1 LRKNLEQ
8 ANETI
13 AALQAAKDVQVQTNV
28 NLHDQNEALLGKI
41 SQLRDL
47 NDGIR
52 HELDQSHQEQQY
64 AAREAA
70 RQRSEIKLITSA
82 REKAQNERYHLID
95 VIQDARHE
103 AREAEREYKS
113 EIKLIESA
121 RDELQSELISEITL
135 ITSARDEV
143 RSELDHLTDII
154 QDVEPQRL
162 TYKQRRSAARLRDW
176 KVTKGIPVDEEGQDS
191 LPPSSISTE
200 QSQSL
205 DECPPPPP
213 PPSSEISP
221 KPRNWCSWLGL
232 LLGIVVFFLLCGF
245 ATISAYRGPVGSARN
260 HFNESSIE
268 TFIPQPVSRIEPANF
283 YNKTIVPQSL
293 VYHETLELWLLEET
307 ILPLSI
313 TNAPP
318 SLPVGNDSFEVK
330 QPAWAGWKT
339 TASLSFFSGLLGGY
353 RACLMAQ

>member
-8 ANETI
+8 QDGIT
-13 AALQAAKDVQVQTNV
+13 AALRAARDVQVQRNID
-28 NLHDQNEALLGKI
+28 LQNQKEALLGKI
-41 SQLRDL
+41 SQLWDL

-70 RQRSEIKLITSA
+70 RQRSEIRLITSA
-82 REKAQNERYHLID
+82 REEVQSKL
-95 VIQDARHE
+95 
-103 AREAEREYKS
+103 KS
-113 EIKLIESA
+113 EIKSIAAA
-121 RDELQSELISEITL
+121 RDELQSELKSEIKL

-143 RSELDHLTDII
+143 QSELDSLTDII
-154 QDVEPQRL
+154 QEVEPQRL

-176 KVTKGIPVDEEGQDS
+176 KVKKGIPVDEEGQDS
-191 LPPSSISTE
+191 LPPSGISTE

-213 PPSSEISP
+213 PPPSKISP
-221 KPRNWCSWLGL
+221 KPKNLCSWLGL
-232 LLGIVVFFLLCGF
+232 LLGAIVFFLLCGF

-260 HFNESSIE
+260 HINESSIG

-283 YNKTIVPQSL
+283 YNETIVPQSL
-293 VYHETLELWLLEET
+293 VYHETLEIWLLEET
-307 ILPLSI
+307 ILPPTI

-318 SLPVGNDSFEVK
+318 SLPMGNDSFEVK